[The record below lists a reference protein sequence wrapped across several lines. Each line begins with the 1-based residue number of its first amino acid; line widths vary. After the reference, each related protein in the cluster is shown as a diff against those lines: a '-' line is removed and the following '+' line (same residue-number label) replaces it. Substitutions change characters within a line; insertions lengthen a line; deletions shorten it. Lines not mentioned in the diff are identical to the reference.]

1 LAVAGC
7 SPTGEFVRV
16 ENSTHADRC
25 RAALLGVSG
34 AQRDLALAAMIDP
47 RLEAA
52 LVGAVIVAHTACA
65 GVAPV
70 QVPAMATS
78 PAQARELENA
88 YTVVIES
95 EPARGEPGAP

>member
-1 LAVAGC
+1 VAGC
-7 SPTGEFVRV
+7 STTGEFVRV
-16 ENSTHADRC
+16 ENTTHADRC

-78 PAQARELENA
+78 QAQARDLEAAYELVAE
-88 YTVVIES
+88 TPPPE
-95 EPARGEPGAP
+95 